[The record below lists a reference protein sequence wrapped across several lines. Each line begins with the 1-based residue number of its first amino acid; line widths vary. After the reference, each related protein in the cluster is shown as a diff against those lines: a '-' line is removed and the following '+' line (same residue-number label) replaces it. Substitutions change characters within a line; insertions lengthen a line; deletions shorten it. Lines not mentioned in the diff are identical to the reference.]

1 MLRDRLCVAVVALL
15 LCGALTAMAQGRP
28 DEVAVIVNGEP
39 ISTWEI
45 GMLLPQ
51 IQAEMASQGLEAKG
65 EILIKTAL
73 ERAIDSRLLA
83 QEARRQGIEPNAERV
98 DEKMTAMAERAG
110 GRAAF
115 EAELIKTPITY
126 SQIRATVVQAD
137 LVQSLV
143 ESELGADIDVS
154 EEDVATFYAE
164 NADLFKSPDK
174 IHTRHILFLVEAD
187 ASSAQR
193 ATAREKAVAAHERAV
208 AGEDFALL
216 AKDLSEGPNAPRGGD
231 LGFTAHGQM
240 VESFDDAVWAHEV
253 GEISEVV
260 ESRLGYHV
268 IKVEEIVI
276 GPTASLE
283 QAQPLVED
291 LLRQKRT
298 RQALS
303 ILVSVASCS
312 RVRPLDR
319 R

>member
-193 ATAREKAVAAHERAV
+193 AASREKAAAAHERAV
-208 AGEDFALL
+208 AGEDFADL
-216 AKDLSEGPNAPRGGD
+216 AKEVSEGPNAPRGGD
-231 LGFTAHGQM
+231 LGFTARGQM
-240 VESFDDAVWAHEV
+240 VESFDDAVWTLEV

-303 ILVSVASCS
+303 ILVARLREASEI
-312 RVRPLDR
+312 REPQE
-319 R
+319 